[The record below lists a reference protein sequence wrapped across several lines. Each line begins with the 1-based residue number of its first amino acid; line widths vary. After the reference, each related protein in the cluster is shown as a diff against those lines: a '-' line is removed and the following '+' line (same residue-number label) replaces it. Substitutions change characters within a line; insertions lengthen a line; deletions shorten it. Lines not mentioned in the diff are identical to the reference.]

1 MNLAETIR
9 SIKGSQARMGWVLR
23 EFNDTVTFSYRT
35 EAGQARLHDLLRQIN
50 GMVTTRAALRTR
62 VARTLG
68 EHPEV
73 VAALAERTAARIE
86 QRLMDSLDPALQDGQ
101 PGAVLDLLAR
111 RREQAPQRLY
121 EADLHLERLSARIH
135 LTPVPRDRRRERP

>member
-23 EFNDTVTFSYRT
+23 DFNDTVLFSYRT
-35 EAGQARLHDLLRQIN
+35 EAGQAHLDDLLRQIN

-62 VARTLG
+62 VARTLQ

-73 VAALAERTAARIE
+73 VYALAERTAARIE
-86 QRLMDSLDPALQDGQ
+86 QRLMDSLDPAYPDGQ
-101 PGAVLDLLAR
+101 PDTVRDLLAR
-111 RREQAPQRLY
+111 RREQTRQRLY
-121 EADLHLERLSARIH
+121 EANLHVERLSARIDV
-135 LTPVPRDRRRERP
+135 TPNRRTRR